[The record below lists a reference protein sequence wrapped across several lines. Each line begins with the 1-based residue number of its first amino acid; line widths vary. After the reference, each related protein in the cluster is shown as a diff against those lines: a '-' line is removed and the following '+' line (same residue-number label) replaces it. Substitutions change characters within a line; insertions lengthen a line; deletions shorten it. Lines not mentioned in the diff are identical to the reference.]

1 MPTYEYQCDGCGD
14 EFEKEQRITEPAG
27 AVCPSCGSS
36 DTHRLISLSS
46 FVLKG
51 SGWYVTDYGRKD
63 GNGSNG
69 SKGHKKNG
77 NGKDSGTSKK
87 PETPSE
93 GKSESKSDSGS
104 GAASESKKT
113 AHAPAGH

>member
-1 MPTYEYQCDGCGD
+1 MPTYEYKCDGCGE

-27 AVCPSCGSS
+27 AECTACGSS

-51 SGWYVTDYGRKD
+51 SGWYVTDYGRKG

-69 SKGHKKNG
+69 SKGHKTKG
-77 NGKDSGTSKK
+77 NGKSADSSGKS
-87 PETPSE
+87 ETPSE
-93 GKSESKSDSGS
+93 TKSDSGS
-104 GAASESKKT
+104 KTASESKEA
-113 AHAPAGH
+113 AHA